1 MKTIDK
7 DPYGHISL
15 DAARKFLRMDWL
27 PAASG
32 MSAEDFKRTLGVAA
46 EAALAHAVECVL
58 VDAREFR
65 PNPALAEICEWRE
78 QEIVPKYNQVI
89 QRFAWLAAA
98 EAPQLPG
105 DGQPFQNPGE
115 AYLSCWFR
123 DEAAAISW
131 ATDDDSQAE
140 VGNPP

>member
-7 DPYGHISL
+7 DPYGHITL

-27 PAASG
+27 PAASE
-32 MSAEDFKRTLGVAA
+32 MSADDFKRSLSVAA
-46 EAALAHAVECVL
+46 EAALAHSVESIL
-58 VDAREFR
+58 VDARDFR

-78 QEIVPKYNQVI
+78 RHIVPKYNQVI

-98 EAPQLPG
+98 QASQLPG
-105 DGQPFQNPGE
+105 DGKPFQNSGE

-131 ATDDDSQAE
+131 ATHEA
-140 VGNPP
+140 